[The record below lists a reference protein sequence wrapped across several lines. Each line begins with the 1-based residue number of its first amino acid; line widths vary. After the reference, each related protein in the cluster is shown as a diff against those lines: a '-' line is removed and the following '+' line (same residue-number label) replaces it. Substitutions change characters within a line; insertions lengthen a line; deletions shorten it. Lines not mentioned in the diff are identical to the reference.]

1 MTKPTL
7 TIFGEG
13 AAAVQSVAAEMS
25 QFPSLEVRVLGDIR
39 RVILRGAWTLKGFR
53 DDLPALRTRLDALAR
68 NPSHRWD
75 LRAIEALDSI
85 GALILWQAWGRRLPN
100 HLRSRRGHLA
110 FLQQWSAQRP
120 LPPPRRMPLLR
131 HLSLTA
137 GLRLL
142 ATLSH
147 LQSAATLLGRLVLD
161 SLPLV
166 RHPSRIPWRDIS
178 GTIYEV
184 GARAML
190 LTALV
195 GALVGMVV
203 SNLSSMELRALGAQS
218 LVVKIVGLGVTRELG
233 PMLTTILV
241 AARSGSAMTAQ
252 LGVMRVT
259 QELDALS
266 AMGIPHTVRLVLPK
280 AIALLIAVPLL
291 VVWTDAAAI
300 FGGMAAAKALLGMD
314 YGQFLA
320 ALPHAVPVTD
330 FWIGIGKAS
339 IFGMMLAMTAAHF
352 GLRIKANAVSLSQE
366 TTNSVVTMITL
377 VIVLDALFAIVLSG
391 AGLQ

>member
-1 MTKPTL
+1 MTKHAMF
-7 TIFGEG
+7 ISGEG
-13 AAAVQSVAAEMS
+13 AADVQSVDERMS
-25 QFPSLEVRVLGDIR
+25 QVASLEVRILANR
-39 RVILRGAWTLKGFR
+39 RLVILCGPWTLKGLR
-53 DDLPALRTRLDALAR
+53 HNLPALRTRLGTLGSDS
-68 NPSHRWD
+68 SHHWD
-75 LRAIEALDSI
+75 LRALEALDSI
-85 GALILWQAWGRRLPN
+85 GALILWQAWGTRLPN

-110 FLQQWSAQRP
+110 LLQQWSAHQA
-120 LPPPRRMPLLR
+120 LPPLRRRPLLR
-131 HLSLTA
+131 QMSLAA
-137 GLRLL
+137 GMRLL

-161 SLPLV
+161 SLPLA
-166 RHPSRIPWRDIS
+166 RRPARIPWADIS
-178 GTIYEV
+178 ATIYDV
-184 GARAML
+184 GAGAML

-195 GALVGMVV
+195 GALVGMVI
-203 SNLSSMELRALGAQS
+203 SNLSSIELRALGAQM

-233 PMLTTILV
+233 PMLATILV

-280 AIALLIAVPLL
+280 AVALLVAVPLL

-300 FGGMAAAKALLGMD
+300 FGGMAAAKALLGMS

-320 ALPHAVPVTD
+320 ALPGAVPVVD
-330 FWIGIGKAS
+330 FWIGVGKAS
-339 IFGMMLAMTAAHF
+339 IFGMMLAMTSAHF
-352 GLRIKANAVSLSQE
+352 GLRIKANAVSLSRE

-377 VIVLDALFAIVLSG
+377 VIVLDALFAMLLSG